1 MNLSSSSVPRFT
13 TRFGRGVILGLIL
26 LSSTFGL
33 SAQALS
39 SGRTLGIDVTGM
51 DRSVRPQDDFFRFV
65 NGSWA
70 DRTPIPSDLSSYGTF
85 AILRDEAAAAV
96 REIVEGAV
104 TEKAAAGTMTQ
115 KVGGF
120 YSSFMDTARIESLGV
135 QPIAR
140 ELAAVNAIASVADLP
155 AAFLHAA
162 ASGVTVPLA
171 IGVGQ
176 DPKDSNQYAVSIS
189 QSGLN
194 MPDRDYY
201 LRPDDKF
208 AGIRKAYADY
218 IAQLLTFAG
227 QRDPRGAADRIL
239 AFETGLAEKQWDRA
253 RNRDRN
259 ATYNRMT
266 LPVLEAL
273 APHFNWPAYF
283 SSALKGG
290 SVGDRV
296 KDAIVRQPD
305 YLKALDA
312 ALAATP
318 LSTWKEY
325 LTFSWLNA
333 YSEYLPTTF
342 VNAQFQFFGGVIG
355 GREENRPR
363 WKRGVSAVEAAV
375 GEPVGRLYIDKH
387 FKSDAKTRVDALVRN
402 LLAAF
407 KVGIDELEWMSPAT
421 KAQAQAKLAK
431 YSLKIGYP
439 DQWRDYEG
447 LQVSDNDLVGNV
459 MRSQQFDHAEMW
471 GRLGKP
477 VERWRWG
484 MFPQTV
490 NAQYSSTN
498 NEITFPAGI
507 LQPPF
512 FNVDADDAVNYG
524 AIGAVIGHEISHGF
538 DDQGRK
544 SDGDGNLR
552 DWWTSEDARAFEAR
566 ATRLGA
572 QYESYTPLP
581 GMKINGRQ
589 TMGENIGDLSGI
601 AVALR
606 AYHISLQGRPAPVID
621 GFTGDQRF
629 FMGYAQIWRFKE
641 RDAALRN
648 QLLTDVHSPGM
659 FRAFIPLTNIDAFYS
674 AFNVQPGD
682 KLYRAPAD
690 RVKIW

>member
-1 MNLSSSSVPRFT
+1 MNLTSATVPRRT
-13 TRFGRGVILGLIL
+13 TRPARGVILGLL
-26 LSSTFGL
+26 LLASAFGV
-33 SAQALS
+33 SAQAPP
-39 SGRTLGIDVTGM
+39 SGRALGIDVTGM
-51 DRSVRPQDDFFRFV
+51 DRSARPQDDFFRFV

-70 DRTPIPSDLSSYGTF
+70 DKTPIPSDMSSYGTF
-85 AILRDEAAAAV
+85 AILRDEASAAV
-96 REIVEGAV
+96 RDIVEGAV
-104 TEKAAAGTMTQ
+104 AEKAAPGTMTQ

-120 YSSFMDTARIESLGV
+120 YASFMDTARVESLGV

-155 AAFLHAA
+155 AAFLQAA
-162 ASGVTVPLA
+162 ASGVAVPIA
-171 IGVGQ
+171 VVVGQ
-176 DPKDSNQYAVSIS
+176 DPRDSNQYAVSIT

-201 LRPDDKF
+201 LRQDDKF

-227 QRDPRGAADRIL
+227 QRDPRGAADRVL
-239 AFETGLAEKQWDRA
+239 AFETGLADKQWDRA

-259 ATYNRMT
+259 ATYNRRT
-266 LPVLEAL
+266 LTALEAL
-273 APHFNWPAYF
+273 APHFNWQTYF
-283 SSALKGG
+283 SAALKNG
-290 SVGDRV
+290 SASDRV
-296 KDAIVRQPD
+296 KDVIVRQPD
-305 YLKALDA
+305 YVGALDA
-312 ALAATP
+312 ALASTP

-325 LTFSWLNA
+325 LTFGWLNA
-333 YSEYLPTTF
+333 YSQYLSSTF
-342 VNAQFQFFGGVIG
+342 VNAQFQFFGGVIA

-363 WKRGVSAVEAAV
+363 WKRGVAAVEGAV

-387 FKSDAKTRVDALVRN
+387 FKPEAKTRVDALVRN

-439 DQWRDYEG
+439 DKWREYEG

-459 MRSQQFDHAEMW
+459 MRAQQFDHAEMW

-477 VERWRWG
+477 VERWRWN

-524 AIGAVIGHEISHGF
+524 AIGALIGHEVSHGF

-552 DWWTSEDARAFEAR
+552 DWWKPEDARAFEER
-566 ATRLGA
+566 AAKLAA
-572 QYESYTPLP
+572 QYESYSPLP

-606 AYHISLQGRPAPVID
+606 AYQ
-621 GFTGDQRF
+621 
-629 FMGYAQIWRFKE
+629 
-641 RDAALRN
+641 
-648 QLLTDVHSPGM
+648 
-659 FRAFIPLTNIDAFYS
+659 
-674 AFNVQPGD
+674 
-682 KLYRAPAD
+682 D
-690 RVKIW
+690 R

>member
-1 MNLSSSSVPRFT
+1 MTPIRMRVKAATAVVVLA
-13 TRFGRGVILGLIL
+13 G
-26 LSSTFGL
+26 TFGL
-33 SAQALS
+33 SAQS
-39 SGRTLGIDVTGM
+39 TSTGRSLGIDVSGM

-65 NGSWA
+65 NGTWA
-70 DRTPIPSDLSSYGTF
+70 DKTPIPSDMSSYGTF
-85 AILRDEAAAAV
+85 PMLRDEASAAV
-96 REIVEGAV
+96 REIVEGAAG
-104 TEKAAAGTMTQ
+104 EKAAAGTMTQ
-115 KVGGF
+115 KVGS
-120 YSSFMDTARIESLGV
+120 YYTSFMDTAHIESLGV
-135 QPIAR
+135 QPLAR
-140 ELAAVNAIASVADLP
+140 ELAAVNAIASANDLSK
-155 AAFLHAA
+155 AFLRAS
-162 ASGVTVPLA
+162 ASGVTVPVG
-171 IGVGQ
+171 INVGQ
-176 DPKDSNQYAVSIS
+176 DPKNSSQYAVSIS

-201 LRPDDKF
+201 LRQDDKF
-208 AGIRKAYADY
+208 AAIRKAYGDY

-227 QRDPRGAADRIL
+227 QREPRGAADRVL
-239 AFETGLAEKQWDRA
+239 PFETNLAGKQWDRA
-253 RNRDRN
+253 RNWDRN
-259 ATYNRMT
+259 ATYNGMT
-266 LPVLEAL
+266 LDAITAL
-273 APHFNWPAYF
+273 TPHFDWRAF
-283 SSALKGG
+283 LSTALDGRA
-290 SVGDRV
+290 DQV

-305 YLKALDA
+305 YVQAVDGIITS
-312 ALAATP
+312 TP

-325 LTFSWLNA
+325 LAFSWLNA
-333 YSEYLPTTF
+333 YSEYLSSPF

-355 GREENRPR
+355 GREQNRPR

-375 GEPVGRLYIDKH
+375 GEPVGRLYIAQH
-387 FKSDAKTRVDALVRN
+387 FKPDAKTRVDELVRN

-431 YSLKIGYP
+431 YSLKIAYP
-439 DQWRDYEG
+439 DQWRDFAG
-447 LQVSDNDLVGNV
+447 LQVKDDDLVANV
-459 MRSQQFDHAEMW
+459 MSSDQFQNAEMW

-484 MFPQTV
+484 MTPQTV

-552 DWWTSEDARAFEAR
+552 DWWTPEDARAFEER
-566 ATRLGA
+566 AARLGA
-572 QYESYTPLP
+572 QYESYSPLP

-606 AYHISLQGRPAPVID
+606 AYHISLNGKPAPVID

-629 FMGYAQIWRFKE
+629 FMGYAQVWRFKE
-641 RDAALRN
+641 RDAALRD

-659 FRAFIPLTNIDAFYS
+659 FRAFIPLTNIDAFYA